1 MKGIT
6 EVQNEAE
13 FDTLIAGQT
22 PVLVDF
28 WAAWCGP
35 CRMIAPIL
43 GELAEEL
50 GDQVRIAKVNVD
62 NLPEIATRFFVQ
74 GIPTMILFRGGQEL
88 DRMVGA
94 APKATMRQWLLGRA
108 A

>member
-6 EVQNEAE
+6 EVRSEAE

-35 CRMIAPIL
+35 CRMVAPIL

-62 NLPEIATRFFVQ
+62 NLPEIATRYFVQ
-74 GIPTMILFRGGQEL
+74 GIPTMILFRGGQEI